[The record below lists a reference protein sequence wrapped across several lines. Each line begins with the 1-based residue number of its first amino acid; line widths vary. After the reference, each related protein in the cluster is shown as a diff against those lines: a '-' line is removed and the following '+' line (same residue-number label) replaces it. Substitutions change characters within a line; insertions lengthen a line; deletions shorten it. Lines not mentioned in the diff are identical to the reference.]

1 MATVRFYGEFMD
13 EVGDTWRIN
22 LHDTDYSGTA
32 TEVTLGAEGFALSY
46 SGNSEDR
53 HQPIIGS
60 SVEFTVMNEGGN
72 FETFLNSVLPAAEEG
87 RMQIEIRRDPDNV
100 NALYWAGIL
109 APEQVEQDDAP
120 APNPVRMTATDDLGN
135 LQRLY
140 FDQSDGSGFNE
151 IRTPVEHM
159 LQILN
164 QMRTENLW
172 GATDGFFR
180 YVNDVEMSG
189 YTGTDWLNEVQLD
202 NPFVNDDNEIYEGNR
217 GYNSY
222 EILESIARSLNARV
236 FQANGYWWFLPV
248 NCYLRAS
255 QSDDWTTD
263 VKQLDKSGTAA
274 ALTTGQTSELQSGYV
289 NEIDADFVKLAG
301 GIITYLPP
309 LKRVRRTRNY
319 WGNQLAVTQYS
330 TGITTGDNITYNDTD
345 RTYIEGIGFSLSGGC
360 QIFLSEATVSN
371 NPFNN
376 AFIQLQLTI
385 KCGSLYWTATGWS
398 STASEYVLSLAQ
410 FNQSDGFD
418 AGLPWSVA
426 TEALPSQQVG
436 LDVTI
441 QLRIISALGTDI
453 TSNYTSDFLVLTSGI
468 QLTGDQGLLGD
479 DILFEA
485 ETSDDNR
492 IEINQ
497 GSVLHGDPEGTIL
510 GAAYPIPYGN
520 FSLTGYGNTYTSSQ
534 TSTAV
539 SLHRLGVQEAMA
551 QGQFPTQINKG
562 QIFGRMFEMWQT
574 IKEGTQYYAPFEFNV
589 AMNSRETDVQRWLLN
604 FDDTNVTSTELAV
617 NNGDDTTD
625 SALFQLSVM
634 NVTQDIYERVSEL
647 RRGSLAMFH
656 ELRTIVNRDGGT
668 AKVEENNN
676 HIFNTWSGAN
686 GQARIFLPP
695 IAESYGRTIQF
706 HSDDTISANT
716 YVTLFP
722 DENDTGTTIDG
733 ASDYD
738 FNRAYDGITILG
750 HTDDNWYIIQKK
762 DKGGGGSSALSSL
775 VTTTPTLG
783 TIADFEST
791 GTGTITVTNYDSGT
805 AYQLRLYD
813 SNDSEVSHT
822 LTDNNNGTW
831 TITTGLSVATGY
843 YVTVQAVGFGQLLS
857 ETATSNTFEARA
869 AQTQM
874 RYWRLQITDST
885 KRPVANKKIAL
896 GEFRL
901 YTQTGASGT
910 AYPSNMTSATTP
922 SPYVVTKGYQFQS
935 YNAYLAFDG
944 SGSSAGSMW
953 WTLGNHAAANAW
965 IQIDLGSSI
974 DLGGGECRIST
985 SGGWTDADHA
995 VLYGSNTGD
1004 FTGEEREMAFFQNI
1018 DKAGETGGTF
1028 TTYTQAIT

>member
-1 MATVRFYGEFMD
+1 MATIRFYGEFKD

-32 TEVTLGAEGFALSY
+32 TEVTLGAEGFELSY

-60 SVEFTVMNEGGN
+60 SVEFTIMNEGGN

-100 NALYWAGIL
+100 NSLYWAGIL

-135 LQRLY
+135 LQRLF

-189 YTGTDWLNEVQLD
+189 YTGTDWLDEVELD

-236 FQANGYWWFLPV
+236 FQASGYWWFLPV

-255 QSDDWTTD
+255 QSDDWTAD
-263 VKQLDKSGTAA
+263 VKQIDKSGAAA
-274 ALTTGQTSELQSGYV
+274 ALTTGETSELQNGYV
-289 NEIDADFVKLAG
+289 NEIDSDFVKMAG

-360 QIFLSEATVSN
+360 QIFLSDAAVSN

-398 STASEYVLSLAQ
+398 ATASEFILSLAQ

-453 TSNYTSDFLVLTSGI
+453 TSNYTSDFLILTSGI
-468 QLTGDQGLLGD
+468 LLTGDQGLLGD

-510 GAAYPIPYGN
+510 GAPYPIPYGN

-551 QGQFPTQINKG
+551 QGQFPTQIKKG
-562 QIFGRMFEMWQT
+562 RIYGRRFEMWQT
-574 IKEGTQYYAPFEFNV
+574 IKESTQYYAPFEFNV

-647 RRGSLAMFH
+647 RRGALAMFY
-656 ELRTIVNRDGGT
+656 ELRTISNRDGGT
-668 AKVEENNN
+668 ARVEENDN
-676 HIFNTWSGAN
+676 HIFNTWTGAN
-686 GQARIFLPP
+686 GSSTIELPKV
-695 IAESYGRTIQF
+695 AESEGRCIAF
-706 HSDDTISANT
+706 HSDSTITANT
-716 YVTLFP
+716 YVRVKPYAT
-722 DENDTGTTIDG
+722 DTSATIDG
-733 ASDYD
+733 ASYYD
-738 FNRAYDGITILG
+738 FNRSYDGITILCDG
-750 HTDDNWYIIQKK
+750 SDWFVIQKK
-762 DKGGGGSSALSSL
+762 DK
-775 VTTTPTLG
+775 
-783 TIADFEST
+783 
-791 GTGTITVTNYDSGT
+791 
-805 AYQLRLYD
+805 
-813 SNDSEVSHT
+813 
-822 LTDNNNGTW
+822 
-831 TITTGLSVATGY
+831 
-843 YVTVQAVGFGQLLS
+843 
-857 ETATSNTFEARA
+857 
-869 AQTQM
+869 
-874 RYWRLQITDST
+874 
-885 KRPVANKKIAL
+885 
-896 GEFRL
+896 
-901 YTQTGASGT
+901 
-910 AYPSNMTSATTP
+910 
-922 SPYVVTKGYQFQS
+922 
-935 YNAYLAFDG
+935 
-944 SGSSAGSMW
+944 
-953 WTLGNHAAANAW
+953 
-965 IQIDLGSSI
+965 
-974 DLGGGECRIST
+974 
-985 SGGWTDADHA
+985 
-995 VLYGSNTGD
+995 
-1004 FTGEEREMAFFQNI
+1004 
-1018 DKAGETGGTF
+1018 
-1028 TTYTQAIT
+1028 